1 MNTKKIIFSILFL
14 FLSFY
19 GVTSAVDTGYVTL
32 EPGFWNGLGGTSN
45 NATSSYTVNTANLG
59 DFLSKIFNF
68 GIAIAVALSV
78 VVISI
83 GGIQYMT
90 TDSWNKKEEGK
101 ERIRNA
107 LMGLGLALI
116 SWLILFTINPC
127 LVTFSGTTLNNTQC
141 SNTVIGTTK

>member
-1 MNTKKIIFSILFL
+1 MVLSSIIL
-14 FLSFY
+14 LSLLASF
-19 GVTSAVDTGYVTL
+19 AVAADYVTL
-32 EPGFWNGLGGTSN
+32 EPGIWGCLYSTDANCTANENGAKIST
-45 NATSSYTVNTANLG
+45 TNLG
-59 DFLSKIFNF
+59 DFLSKVFNF

-78 VVISI
+78 IMITV

-107 LMGLGLALI
+107 FYGLALALV

-127 LVTFSGTTLNNTQC
+127 LVEFVASDHCKSNNTLI
-141 SNTVIGTTK
+141 SK